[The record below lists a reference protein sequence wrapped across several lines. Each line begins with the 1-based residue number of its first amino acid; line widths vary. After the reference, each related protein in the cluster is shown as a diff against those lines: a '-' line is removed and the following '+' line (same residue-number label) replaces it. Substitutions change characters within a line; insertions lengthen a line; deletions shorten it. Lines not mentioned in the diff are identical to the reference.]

1 MKILLY
7 IFSFIFIV
15 FGVWQLYR
23 AFSNKK
29 YENLETDIL
38 VSFNKIKFQVYKEYT
53 KASLSFDSKT
63 ISNANG
69 KFSILANYIFG
80 GNKENQQIS
89 MTSPVLYNI
98 KNESTFSFIMPS
110 SYKKKTLPL
119 PKNNSIFF
127 NTEYNQCVASIE
139 FGGFVNDQ
147 ICNIKHKELKDFLIS
162 KEITFKNDFII
173 AVYNSPYDLIN
184 RKNEIWIEV
193 NQEELREKLGI

>member
-7 IFSFIFIV
+7 FFSFIFFI
-15 FGVWQLYR
+15 FGLWQVYR

-29 YENLETDIL
+29 HENLETNIL

-53 KASLSFDSKT
+53 KASLSFDSKS
-63 ISNANG
+63 ISKANG

-110 SYKKKTLPL
+110 SYKKKPFHYQKII
-119 PKNNSIFF
+119 PYFF
-127 NTEYNQCVASIE
+127 IQNTINVSLLLNL
-139 FGGFVNDQ
+139 V
-147 ICNIKHKELKDFLIS
+147 
-162 KEITFKNDFII
+162 
-173 AVYNSPYDLIN
+173 DL
-184 RKNEIWIEV
+184 
-193 NQEELREKLGI
+193 

>member
-1 MKILLY
+1 MSL
-7 IFSFIFIV
+7 
-15 FGVWQLYR
+15 WQVYR

-110 SYKKKTLPL
+110 SYKKKPCHYQKII
-119 PKNNSIFF
+119 P
-127 NTEYNQCVASIE
+127 Y
-139 FGGFVNDQ
+139 
-147 ICNIKHKELKDFLIS
+147 FLIQNTINVS
-162 KEITFKNDFII
+162 LLLNL
-173 AVYNSPYDLIN
+173 VDL
-184 RKNEIWIEV
+184 
-193 NQEELREKLGI
+193 